1 MLNKIKLKNFKKF
14 QQGEFQ
20 FHTGTNILIG
30 ANDAGKSTILKAID
44 IVLSQTGTDDW
55 RNRSAYGTLMNN
67 QAIQTFLSS
76 DKSVANLPKI
86 QIEAWLDLGTDLNN
100 AKFEG
105 MNNSKQKQAQGV
117 LFEYMFDEQFTIDFD
132 QMVAESGDE
141 MSFIP
146 FEFYKATWRTF
157 SGQTYSFR
165 SNPLKSILINNDKT
179 AGDSF
184 SAYSNQ
190 LFGTLSLSNRNG
202 IGIALKKALAQVS
215 SSSTLLAENGLGVDV
230 NRVRPT
236 DLLDAYEVNT
246 QDNKLPLRDMGS
258 GTENF
263 VKTTLAL
270 KSESKLV
277 LVEEPENHLD
287 FSATR
292 QQVKLLQ
299 DANSVEGRQLIITT
313 HSPMIASRL
322 NLKNI
327 IWIQENGESK
337 SFEDID
343 EETAT
348 YFSRLDNVDI
358 LQVLMAPK
366 LVLVEGPTEYVLMD
380 AMIEKVLKNSAD
392 QLGIHVISMGGDRY
406 KRYVDLAVYLD
417 HNMLIITDNDGETGR
432 IEDADQKT
440 DDNVRVV
447 MPKDPKHFTFESV
460 LYNENE
466 SFIDEDDDFK
476 PSKNDYWKSHKGL
489 SKKLVYMLDHKV
501 DAALKYFGKFTGE
514 PGLNV
519 PDYIEDGLTWL
530 NEK

>member
-1 MLNKIKLKNFKKF
+1 M
-14 QQGEFQ
+14 
-20 FHTGTNILIG
+20 
-30 ANDAGKSTILKAID
+30 
-44 IVLSQTGTDDW
+44 
-55 RNRSAYGTLMNN
+55 
-67 QAIQTFLSS
+67 
-76 DKSVANLPKI
+76 
-86 QIEAWLDLGTDLNN
+86 
-100 AKFEG
+100 
-105 MNNSKQKQAQGV
+105 
-117 LFEYMFDEQFTIDFD
+117 
-132 QMVAESGDE
+132 
-141 MSFIP
+141 
-146 FEFYKATWRTF
+146 
-157 SGQTYSFR
+157 
-165 SNPLKSILINNDKT
+165 KSILINNDKT
-179 AGDSF
+179 SGDSF

-190 LFGTLSLSNRNG
+190 LFGTLPLSNRNG
-202 IGIALKKALAQVS
+202 IGIELKKALAKVS
-215 SSSTLLAENGLGVDV
+215 SFTLLAENGLGVDV

-258 GTENF
+258 GKENS

-292 QQVKLLQ
+292 QQVKSLQ
-299 DANSVEGRQLIITT
+299 DANSVKGRQLIITT

-380 AMIEKVLKNSAD
+380 PMIEQVLKNSAD

-417 HNMLIITDNDGETGR
+417 HKILIITDNDGEAGR
-432 IEDADQKT
+432 IEDADQQT
-440 DDNVRVV
+440 DDNVKVV
-447 MPKDPKHFTFESV
+447 MPKNPKHFTFESV
-460 LYNENE
+460 LYNENQ
-466 SFIDEDDDFK
+466 SFIDEDDYFK
-476 PSKNDYWKSHKGL
+476 SSKKDDWKSHKDL
-489 SKKLVYMLDHKV
+489 AKKLVYMLDHKV
-501 DAALKYFGKFTGE
+501 DAALMYFEKFTDE

-519 PDYIEDGLTWL
+519 PNYIKEGLIWL
-530 NEK
+530 SEK